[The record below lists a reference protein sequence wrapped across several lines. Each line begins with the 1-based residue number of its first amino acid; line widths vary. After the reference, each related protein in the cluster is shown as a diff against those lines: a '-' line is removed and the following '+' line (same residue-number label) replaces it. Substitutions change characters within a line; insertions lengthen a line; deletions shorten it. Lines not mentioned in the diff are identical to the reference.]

1 VVLRILSGLGGTVT
15 RADEAARLGLTL
27 WLTLGLTLGLT
38 REPLRA
44 ACVEPGA
51 RLCAD
56 ALFGA

>member
-1 VVLRILSGLGGTVT
+1 VLRILSGLGGTVT

-27 WLTLGLTLGLT
+27 WLTLGLT